1 MSKIYKSAAIWNH
14 KPTEQE
20 LIDNLE
26 PKTDAIVRELPPQIA
41 DVYLQAIGST
51 ITYNG
56 IDSHPIYYTEVFYRL
71 KYPDREPIC
80 YIDLSQIEL
89 KE

>member
-1 MSKIYKSAAIWNH
+1 MSKIYKSVALWDH

-20 LIDNLE
+20 LIDNFE
-26 PKTDAIVRELPPQIA
+26 PKTDAIVREFPPALA
-41 DVYLQAIGST
+41 DVYLQSIGST

-56 IDSHPIYYTEVFYRL
+56 IDSRPIYYTEVFYRL
-71 KYPDREPIC
+71 KYPTREPIC
-80 YIDLSQIEL
+80 YMDLSQIEL

>member
-1 MSKIYKSAAIWNH
+1 MSKIYKSVALWDH

-20 LIDNLE
+20 LIENFE
-26 PKTDAIVRELPPQIA
+26 PKTDAIVRDLLPALA
-41 DVYLQAIGST
+41 DVYLQTVGST
-51 ITYNG
+51 ITNNG
-56 IDSHPIYYTEVFYRL
+56 IEARPIYYTEVFYRL
-71 KYPDREPIC
+71 NDLTREPIC

>member
-1 MSKIYKSAAIWNH
+1 MSKIYKSAALWDH

-20 LIDNLE
+20 LIDNFE
-26 PKTDAIVRELPPQIA
+26 PKTDAIVRELPPSLA

-56 IDSHPIYYTEVFYRL
+56 IEARPIYYTEVFYRL
-71 KYPDREPIC
+71 KYPEPIC
-80 YIDLSQIEL
+80 YIDLAQIEL
-89 KE
+89 RE